1 MLTVTGLTAQI
12 GRIPVVRGVDL
23 TVGSGDTV
31 ALLGR
36 NGAGKTSTLR
46 AILGLL
52 RPTGGS
58 VVYGGRSLGDV
69 PPYRLA
75 GMGIG
80 YVPQGRGIFPLLT
93 VEENVLLGLKRAPKR
108 SMLDEVYARFPRIR
122 ERLRQL
128 AGTLSGGEQQML
140 AIARALLT
148 EPKLIILDEPT
159 EGIMPKLVA
168 QIRHEIADIA
178 RRGISVLL
186 VEQNLRTALRL
197 ANRVYLMERGQIV
210 HEATAAGLRADP
222 ETVHRYLGVS
232 LKTSKGV
239 DRW

>member
-1 MLTVTGLTAQI
+1 MLSVTGLTAQI
-12 GRIPVVRGVDL
+12 GKIPVLRGVNL
-23 TVGSGDTV
+23 TVNGGDTV

-36 NGAGKTSTLR
+36 NGVGKTSTLR

-52 RPTGGS
+52 RRTGGS
-58 VVYGGRSLGDV
+58 VVFDGKPLNDIA
-69 PPYRLA
+69 PHKLA

-93 VEENVLLGLKRAPKR
+93 VEENLLLSVKGAPNQNLVEE
-108 SMLDEVYARFPRIR
+108 MFTRFPRIK
-122 ERLRQL
+122 ERLRQP

-140 AIARALLT
+140 AIARCLLL

-168 QIRHEIADIA
+168 QIRHEIASIA
-178 RRGISVLL
+178 KRGISVLL

-197 ANRVYLMERGQIV
+197 ASRVYLMERGQIV
-210 HEATAAGLRADP
+210 HEGTSASLQADP
-222 ETVHRYLGVS
+222 EIVHRYLGVS
-232 LKTSKGV
+232 LKNVKGV
-239 DRW
+239 LQ